1 MIRRLALALIVVL
14 LSQGW
19 ALAQEPLSADAAGP
33 NLLHVRFSLAGKPVE
48 VRNGG
53 VLAMHPDVP
62 FRVLEAKTD
71 AWLDFGL
78 RIRLQGMPQVDLNA
92 FHTLAELLGAKVY
105 EEPSVLVQVLK
116 NGQVLG
122 EVRLEASLLP
132 IDWLR
137 RAQEADSLE
146 QKISFTQKAWQLTPD
161 DRLLLTRLVDLLVE
175 AKRYQ
180 EALELL
186 EEQSLERDDERLL
199 RQLADLYERA
209 GQKDKAA
216 ATLSKLAAESPRDQA
231 LLARLAVLYEDL
243 ERWEEAAQVLGRL
256 LEGQTGPQR
265 GETFLKL
272 ANVLER
278 AGKKKEAA
286 QALEHASRL
295 KPADPQLWQRLAQS
309 RRASGDLPGAI
320 ASLKRVVE
328 LQPSRQG
335 PRLELAEALLAAGDK
350 RGAAE
355 QLRQAA
361 RLTPADAALW
371 LRLARLQEELG
382 DKSGLAQSY
391 QRLADLKPN
400 QPDILYNLAVIA
412 LERDNLPEALGYLEK
427 ALAAKPG
434 DREIRE
440 AMLDVLTQM
449 GRWEAAA
456 KLAGELIAE
465 KPDAKVVLR
474 IYPSF
479 AQNRPDQLAELLDAL
494 IKAGSQEVKIYET
507 RAALALDQK
516 DNQAAI
522 QALEQGVKAHPQ
534 ALDLRWSLAEL
545 LETEGQNAKALEQLG
560 AILDQ
565 RPDYPGAEDR
575 YLQLKT
581 SSLQSG
587 GDGKKP

>member
-33 NLLHVRFSLAGKPVE
+33 NLLQVRFSLAGKPVE

-92 FHTLAELLGAKVY
+92 FHTLSEILGAKVY

-175 AKRYQ
+175 AKRYK

-231 LLARLAVLYEDL
+231 LLARLAGLYEDL

-256 LEGQTGPQR
+256 LEGQTGPPR

-295 KPADPQLWQRLAQS
+295 KPADPQLWQRLAES

-320 ASLKRVVE
+320 ASLKRVME